1 MPFAFK
7 ELIANIFNEKCQ
19 KTMTTTIR
27 EIDCF
32 PSFVAY
38 QHDSHANT
46 CMIAMD
52 NFYGRLIA
60 SQQGSDT
67 VGSSIYLLHNSCVI
81 TFPVSRLLKVLIT
94 TVISDNN
101 FI

>member
-1 MPFAFK
+1 
-7 ELIANIFNEKCQ
+7 
-19 KTMTTTIR
+19 MTTTIR

-38 QHDSHANT
+38 QHDSRANT

-67 VGSSIYLLHNSCVI
+67 VGSIYLLHNSCVI